1 MACTV
6 QFSGSPVPAVE
17 DAVWILELLSEAVH
31 RILAH
36 DEFLNAYEEVEIS
49 AVDVSRILGNSAAQ
63 YIPGLGASAPDK
75 RIDERIAT
83 LKDIWDGFLREN
95 RIKKLDPKIV
105 STFERERDETIESLR
120 TGTFSFDYL
129 ERANDSGH
137 TFVKAF
143 LKKEKLDPRVPGEPV
158 GVFVLYDPNNTMYCA
173 ASDRFTGS
181 IRWAHQVVPH
191 ALSGMVLADRVLAH
205 EYLSHLAPES
215 SQLSRAVLERWLVA
229 LLKEGYWERTSEP
242 AWKSHLWT
250 LYRND
255 LETHV
260 AGLDKA
266 HNPATNQIRCFG
278 YAGLEETAS
287 SLYLSVPRPFWRMT
301 SEMLQEALD
310 DNQSRDLDGL
320 LVHLVGIG
328 PRKAKE
334 LLATK
339 WKTIED
345 LQKRAGLPGTA
356 SR

>member
-1 MACTV
+1 M
-6 QFSGSPVPAVE
+6 PAVE
-17 DAVWILELLSEAVH
+17 DAVWIFELLAEAVH

-49 AVDVSRILGNSAAQ
+49 AVDVPRILGNSAAQ
-63 YIPGLGASAPDK
+63 YVPGLGASAPDK

-83 LKDIWDGFLREN
+83 LRDIWDGFLREN
-95 RIKKLDPKIV
+95 RIKKLDPKIISV
-105 STFERERDETIESLR
+105 FEEQRDQTIESVR
-120 TGTFSFDYL
+120 TGAFTFDYL

-137 TFVKAF
+137 TFVKTF
-143 LKKEKLDPRVPGEPV
+143 LKKEKLDPRVPDEPV

-173 ASDRFTGS
+173 ASDRFTES

-191 ALSGMVLADRVLAH
+191 ALSGMVLADRILAH

-229 LLKEGYWERTSEP
+229 LLKESYWERTSEP

-250 LYRND
+250 LYRDD
-255 LETHV
+255 LESHV
-260 AGLDKA
+260 AGLDHA
-266 HNPATNQIRCFG
+266 RNRATNQIRCFG

-287 SLYLSVPRPFWRMT
+287 SLYLSVSRPFWRMT
-301 SEMLQEALD
+301 SEMLREAFAE
-310 DNQSRDLDGL
+310 NQSRDLDGL

-339 WKTIED
+339 WKNIED
-345 LQKRAGLPGTA
+345 LYKKAAQPGTG